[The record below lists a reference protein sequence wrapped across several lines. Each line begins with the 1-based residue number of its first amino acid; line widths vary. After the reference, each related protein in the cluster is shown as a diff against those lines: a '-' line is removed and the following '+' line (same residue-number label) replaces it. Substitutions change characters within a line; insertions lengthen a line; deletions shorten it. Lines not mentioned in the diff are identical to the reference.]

1 MFLVI
6 SLAQWLFYRISG
18 GLFNPAITIA
28 LYIAGVLSGL
38 RAILLFITQ
47 IVGGIIA
54 SALVFGLT
62 PGAGGNAEAAVDAVN
77 TTLSAETTYAQG
89 FILEMLTTSVLV
101 FSVLM
106 LVIGTG
112 LVALIIMMEKKTDK
126 DGSSTKK
133 TSSNDDLDGG
143 VEKLFY
149 AVRPYLWVVSTLL
162 ITHVTNPSVTVAWVT
177 RPNSSP
183 PFLESL

>member
-1 MFLVI
+1 MTVKIVRNFKFQVPSVEFFLVVLI
-6 SLAQWLFYRISG
+6 PTIFVFLTFYLPVETLIIPSLIAVLLSRNFIRQPVTFRKFSSFR
-18 GLFNPAITIA
+18 GL
-28 LYIAGVLSGL
+28 VLGP
-38 RAILLFITQ
+38 
-47 IVGGIIA
+47 IIY
-54 SALVFGLT
+54 F
-62 PGAGGNAEAAVDAVN
+62 
-77 TTLSAETTYAQG
+77 
-89 FILEMLTTSVLV
+89 MLCA
-101 FSVLM
+101 
-106 LVIGTG
+106 VIGTG